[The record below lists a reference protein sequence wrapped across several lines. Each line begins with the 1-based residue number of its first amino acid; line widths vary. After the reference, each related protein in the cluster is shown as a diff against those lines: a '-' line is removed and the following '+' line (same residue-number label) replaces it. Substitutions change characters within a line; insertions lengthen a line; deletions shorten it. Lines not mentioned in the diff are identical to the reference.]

1 MPDPALW
8 SATRQAAAIRAG
20 DLSSEELLDLVL
32 DRIDRLN
39 PEVNAVVTIDP
50 DGAREAAQ
58 AADAALARGEP
69 LGPLHGL
76 PITVKDALA
85 TAGMRSTGGAVELG
99 DHVPTQ
105 DATAVARARAA
116 GAVVLGKTNLP
127 RWSGD
132 LQSYNE
138 LFGTTNNPWA
148 LDRVPGGSSGGAA
161 AAVACGFTSFELGT
175 DIGGS
180 IRLPAAWCGVF
191 GHKPSYGIVPSYGY
205 LDHVGGGL
213 TQPDVNV
220 VGPLARAAEDLELLL
235 DVLAGPGPA
244 DAVAWRLE
252 LPPPR
257 HARLADYRVAAWL
270 DDPAAPVDASVAAVL
285 EQVAAAVAGTGAQVD
300 RTARPELDF
309 ATAAALGRG
318 LISVATTPAVADG
331 SFARLCAMADQV
343 QAGEVTPAH
352 LEALHAFTQRHRT
365 WLRHDAARAQAR
377 LAWAEFF
384 TRYDV
389 LLCPVTLVP
398 PIAHQQEGSFAE
410 RAVVVNGQP
419 RPYPGLIDWTSL
431 IGSAYLPVTVP
442 PVGRTPEGLP
452 VGVQVVAPFLEDR
465 SALLVAREIAE
476 LGDGYVP
483 PPLALA
489 PE

>member
-20 DLSSEELLDLVL
+20 ELGSEELLDLVL

-39 PEVNAVVTIDP
+39 PQVNAVVTIDP

-58 AADAALARGEP
+58 AADAALARGEAI
-69 LGPLHGL
+69 GPLHGL

-85 TAGMRSTGGAVELG
+85 TAGMRSTGGAVELA
-99 DHVPTQ
+99 DHVPVE
-105 DATAVARARAA
+105 DATAVARVRAA

-138 LFGTTNNPWA
+138 LFGTTGNPWA

-161 AAVACGFTSFELGT
+161 AAVACGFSSFELGT

-180 IRLPAAWCGVF
+180 IRVPAAYCGVF
-191 GHKPSYGIVPSYGY
+191 GHKPSYGVVPSFGY
-205 LDHVGGGL
+205 LDHVGGGS
-213 TQPDVNV
+213 TEADVNV
-220 VGPLARAAEDLELLL
+220 VGPLARSAEDLELLL

-257 HARLADYRVAAWL
+257 HQRLRDFRVAAWL
-270 DDPAAPVDASVAAVL
+270 DDPAAPVDDSVAAVL
-285 EQVAAAVAGTGAQVD
+285 EQVAAAVEGSGASVD
-300 RTARPELDF
+300 RAARPALDF
-309 ATAAALGRG
+309 ASAAALGKG
-318 LISVATTPAVADG
+318 LISVATTPAVGDEP
-331 SFARLCAMADQV
+331 FARLCAMADERR
-343 QAGEVTPAH
+343 AGDDPRGVG
-352 LEALHAFTQRHRT
+352 EALDAFTQRHRA
-365 WLRHDAARAQAR
+365 WLRADVARAAARR
-377 LAWAEFF
+377 AWAEFF

-398 PIAHQQEGSFAE
+398 PFPHQQEGSFAE
-410 RAVVVNGQP
+410 RLVTVNGQP

-442 PVGRTPEGLP
+442 PVGRTSDGLP
-452 VGVQVVAPFLEDR
+452 VGVQVVGPYLEDR

-483 PPLALA
+483 PPLAL
-489 PE
+489 